1 MRRAGRGRAWGAGAA
16 AGAGR
21 DFAAHDPSASVRVS
35 EASRSAARRA
45 GGLPEAAQGGA
56 AAASAARPA
65 RDGALPR
72 TRLRR
77 ARAALAPRARDAA
90 GRRLL
95 RGDAARVLSLRRRA
109 RAGAAAPFDAY
120 GSFAALIE
128 CVANG
133 SQAQACDALEQCLGA
148 CFDAGAVTA
157 AALAASQRQAR
168 DMWALR
174 EGLAIDALPHLLNF
188 DMSLPM
194 AGLDTFAA
202 CCDAAL
208 RAHGPH
214 AACLCVGMPATAT
227 CTSACRSP
235 ICPRTAR
242 TASSALST
250 GSCARWADR

>member
-1 MRRAGRGRAWGAGAA
+1 MTDSNRDGAA
-16 AGAGR
+16 AHSLHAGVYPGNL
-21 DFAAHDPSASVRVS
+21 FMVVAP
-35 EASRSAARRA
+35 A
-45 GGLPEAAQGGA
+45 GGGA
-56 AAASAARPA
+56 AW
-65 RDGALPR
+65 
-72 TRLRR
+72 
-77 ARAALAPRARDAA
+77 A
-90 GRRLL
+90 GL
-95 RGDAARVLSLRRRA
+95 
-109 RAGAAAPFDAY
+109 
-120 GSFAALIE
+120 
-128 CVANG
+128 
-133 SQAQACDALEQCLGA
+133 
-148 CFDAGAVTA
+148 
-157 AALAASQRQAR
+157 AR

-202 CCDAAL
+202 CCDAVL

-250 GSCARWADR
+250 GSCARWANR